1 MPAWRSLVLVVLGIG
16 NAVLDIAGF
25 TLLQRTV
32 PNAVRGRVFGM
43 LESIVMLGLAAGS
56 VVAPVMVAVLGL
68 QGALIATGAA
78 AARPGRPDLAARSSN
93 R

>member
-1 MPAWRSLVLVVLGIG
+1 MGTPILIIGLLPNAGLAVVVLVVLGIG

-56 VVAPVMVAVLGL
+56 VLAPSWSPCSGSR
-68 QGALIATGAA
+68 G
-78 AARPGRPDLAARSSN
+78 P
-93 R
+93 